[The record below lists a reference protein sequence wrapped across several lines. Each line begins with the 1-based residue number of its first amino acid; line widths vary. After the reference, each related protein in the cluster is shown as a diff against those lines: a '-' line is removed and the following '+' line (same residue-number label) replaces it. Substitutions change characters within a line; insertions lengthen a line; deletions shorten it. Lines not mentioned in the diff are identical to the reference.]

1 MKLLISLVVLSCA
14 LFEARG
20 YPFPVFSSSGN
31 VDSWSYGDANHGG
44 RVLSRSYS
52 PYAIR
57 RAVRAPPTTYSLWQ
71 PEVNQRNYP
80 LTHHQ
85 ALQYQ
90 QADRRRQALLEVNDT
105 PPQENEVNYPQAPE
119 FLPEVPVEAT
129 EIIVPVEQAE
139 VVPTTEKAI
148 VPELIEPEIEEPLE
162 EPVQKPKKAVQKKKQ
177 VKRPVEDEED
187 DDEEDDFPAHKFL
200 SGAVFPMF
208 FGWGGSGGPVAVA
221 NAYSTGKGGAAA
233 SDAIAYGSVPPV
245 KRSQ

>member
-1 MKLLISLVVLSCA
+1 MT
-14 LFEARG
+14 G
-20 YPFPVFSSSGN
+20 
-31 VDSWSYGDANHGG
+31 SYGDANRGG
-44 RVLSRSYS
+44 RVLSRSYN
-52 PYAIR
+52 PYANR

-71 PEVNQRNYP
+71 PEANQRSYP
-80 LTHHQ
+80 LSQHQ
-85 ALQYQ
+85 AFQYH

-105 PPQENEVNYPQAPE
+105 PPQENEVYYAQAPE
-119 FLPEVPVEAT
+119 TLPEVPAEAT
-129 EIIVPVEQAE
+129 ELIVPVEKAE
-139 VVPTTEKAI
+139 VVPTTVKAI
-148 VPELIEPEIEEPLE
+148 VPELIEPKIDEPQE

-187 DDEEDDFPAHKFL
+187 NDEEDEFPAHKFL

-208 FGWGGSGGPVAVA
+208 FGWGGSGGPMAVA